1 LRAELTRR
9 SRLDSTAKYLSL
21 IEDEDEERS
30 NYLLPKNRRRGAV
43 ARGDE
48 ASRE

>member
-9 SRLDSTAKYLSL
+9 SRLDSNAKYLSL
-21 IEDEDEERS
+21 IEDEDEGRS
-30 NYLLPKNRRRGAV
+30 NYLLAKNRWRGTTT
-43 ARGDE
+43 RGDE